1 MGNDSGSYITLGF
14 HLSLG
19 AQWGSEILAPKRKPD
34 TGHGQPPNT
43 PSTLPM
49 ESLKPMKLDKDNS
62 KDSKIFLKANC
73 QNHGPAGGHPLVWE
87 PRGPLVLDPPPP
99 KHISK
104 TWDRDIPY
112 KPPCSEAH

>member
-49 ESLKPMKLDKDNS
+49 ESLKPMKLDKHYS
-62 KDSKIFLKANC
+62 KDSKTFLKAKC
-73 QNHGPAGGHPLVWE
+73 QNHGPAGGHYLTTQPLVWE
-87 PRGPLVLDPPPP
+87 PRGPPPPSTKAP
-99 KHISK
+99 ETLNFQRSSD
-104 TWDRDIPY
+104 TPF
-112 KPPCSEAH
+112 